1 MLRVNDSIIPE
12 VDVMPHYKGKLMLE
26 EIKPL
31 KKYNLLVYH
40 VHIIVGEI
48 KHQAI
53 FLTETHL
60 HADIY

>member
-1 MLRVNDSIIPE
+1 
-12 VDVMPHYKGKLMLE
+12 MPHYKGKLMLE